1 MQDNLISI
9 KNLNIL
15 LPEGSDRKF
24 AVKNINLDIKAGE
37 TVCVVGESGSGKSLT
52 ARAVMGL
59 LPAPHVRVENGEIIF
74 GKKDLVKIDYET
86 IRQIRGSEI
95 SMIFQEPMT
104 ALNPVMSIGSQIDE
118 IFRFH
123 VSMSYKERRSKAI
136 ELLQNVNL
144 PDPYQI
150 VNSYPHELSG
160 GQKQRV
166 MIAMAILCEPKLII
180 ADEPTSALDVTAQDT
195 VLNVLIRLSKEK
207 DIAILMITHDM
218 GVVARF
224 CERVNVM
231 YGGYIVEQA
240 DVKTL
245 FSKPAHPYTSA
256 LLAAT
261 PDLSQPRQVLQAIP
275 GTQRTRIGVQP
286 NGCPFLDRCPFSKTE
301 CKTPPVLV
309 EIIKGHK
316 TTCHFAGQ
324 LDLSV

>member
-1 MQDNLISI
+1 MSH
-9 KNLNIL
+9 L
-15 LPEGSDRKF
+15 LKITKLGVSFKTSEGSVN
-24 AVKNINLDIKAGE
+24 AVVEASLDVKRGQRIGII
-37 TVCVVGESGSGKSLT
+37 GESGSGKSVM
-52 ARAVMGL
+52 ARAIMGL
-59 LPAPHVRVENGEIIF
+59 N
-74 GKKDLVKIDYET
+74 
-86 IRQIRGSEI
+86 
-95 SMIFQEPMT
+95 
-104 ALNPVMSIGSQIDE
+104 NPRFTDFAVGSQIELDGIDILSLNE
-118 IFRFH
+118 RELGLLRGEVVSIIFQNPMSSLNPCFTIGTQMRCVLQAH
-123 VSMSYKERRSKAI
+123 RKINRTLANRIIVSSLRD
-136 ELLQNVNL
+136 VDL
-144 PDPYQI
+144 PSAEAL
-150 VNSYPHELSG
+150 VHRYPHELSG

>member
-1 MQDNLISI
+1 MGH
-9 KNLNIL
+9 L
-15 LPEGSDRKF
+15 LKITKLGVTFKTSEGRVN
-24 AVKNINLDIKAGE
+24 AVVEASLDVKRGQRIGII
-37 TVCVVGESGSGKSLT
+37 GESGSGKSVM
-52 ARAVMGL
+52 ARAIMGL
-59 LPAPHVRVENGEIIF
+59 NNPRFTDFAVDSKIELDGIDILSLNERELGLLRGEVVSI
-74 GKKDLVKIDYET
+74 V
-86 IRQIRGSEI
+86 
-95 SMIFQEPMT
+95 FQNPMNS
-104 ALNPVMSIGSQIDE
+104 LNPCFTIGTQMRYVLQAHRKINRTLARH
-118 IFRFH
+118 II
-123 VSMSYKERRSKAI
+123 VSALKDVDLPSA
-136 ELLQNVNL
+136 ELLVHR
-144 PDPYQI
+144 
-150 VNSYPHELSG
+150 YPHELSG

-207 DIAILMITHDM
+207 DIAIMMITHDM

-245 FSKPAHPYTSA
+245 FSNPAHPYTAA

-261 PDLSQPRQVLQAIP
+261 PDPSQSKQVLQAIP
-275 GTQRTRIGVQP
+275 GIQRTRIGMQP
-286 NGCPFLDRCPFSKTE
+286 NSCPFIDRCAFSKTE
-301 CKTPPVLV
+301 CKTPPVPV
-309 EIIKGHK
+309 EIVKGHK